1 MVLNIIK
8 IFHKMK
14 NKSLLV
20 IGKNVREWEKA
31 VVIIIRKLV
40 LKNEFWS
47 YKLKFKNVEIMIK
60 KSMKKLKPYI
70 KIDQKSIHFDDTEIE
85 E

>member
-1 MVLNIIK
+1 MVLNSIK

-47 YKLKFKNVEIMIK
+47 YKFKFKNVEIMIK

>member
-1 MVLNIIK
+1 
-8 IFHKMK
+8 
-14 NKSLLV
+14 
-20 IGKNVREWEKA
+20 
-31 VVIIIRKLV
+31 
-40 LKNEFWS
+40 
-47 YKLKFKNVEIMIK
+47 MIK